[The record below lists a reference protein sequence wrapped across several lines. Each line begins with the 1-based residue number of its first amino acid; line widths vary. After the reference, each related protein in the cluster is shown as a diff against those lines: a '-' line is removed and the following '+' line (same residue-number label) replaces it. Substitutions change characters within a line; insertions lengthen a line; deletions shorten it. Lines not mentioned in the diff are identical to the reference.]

1 MDMACESWRQLRAV
15 LCTHMFEGVE
25 TMKSQRADEGDA
37 VAAVGRLIKQFGVEG
52 LVALIAEITEQQ
64 SDYFLLSGERQKAE
78 QCLRDVQILQR
89 AAQTLG
95 H

>member
-1 MDMACESWRQLRAV
+1 MTSSRA
-15 LCTHMFEGVE
+15 E
-25 TMKSQRADEGDA
+25 EGDLIP
-37 VAAVGRLIKQFGVEG
+37 VVTTLITQLGVGG

-64 SDYFLLSGERQKAE
+64 SDYFLLSGERQKAG
-78 QCLRDVQILQR
+78 QCMRDFRILQR